1 MSQAVSP
8 SSGPSGHLLPA
19 GEGESVRS
27 FGRRFIGRGVIIALP
42 FFLLS
47 LPLLKAVLMWG
58 AGLELHFDEAQYWEW
73 SRRLDGSYYS
83 KGPLVAWLIALSE
96 TLLGHGAWQ
105 VRLPAWLAYSGF
117 LALLFYFA
125 HQVWNSRAASGWV
138 LLLGLTTPLF
148 FTLGSVMTTD
158 ILLLLLWTWGLW
170 AAWRALFRGRPLAW
184 YEFGAAAGLGGLTK
198 LSIVLLPVFVGG
210 WLLLTRA
217 GREQLKTPHPWLAAL
232 LALVLFS
239 PVVLW
244 NAQHDWVM
252 FRHELGHVAHDEWS
266 LNSLLD
272 FSLTQIF
279 ALSPLVVLAAASVLW
294 RKPASE
300 QQRFLWYSSLF
311 LLGFFLI
318 KAFSAKVQLNWA
330 APSYIGFLIL
340 FAGQL
345 PNLARVKRAFVYVG
359 VFISL
364 TMIAIGHFPYSF
376 GLASQQDPFRKMRA
390 WQAPVAT
397 VQIALEE
404 AGKPIEFILTDSYT
418 LAGELAFYWP
428 TPMPVYITGNATRR
442 YNQHDLWPG
451 IEREAGRNGAYI
463 STSTEPP
470 PELLRAFTHC
480 VLLPPVTAYAPDG
493 AVLRTLYARHCTDY
507 QPITWPRPSRY

>member
-1 MSQAVSP
+1 MIL
-8 SSGPSGHLLPA
+8 GK
-19 GEGESVRS
+19 
-27 FGRRFIGRGVIIALP
+27 RGALIALP
-42 FFLLS
+42 VLLLS
-47 LPLLKAVLMWG
+47 LPLLKAVLMRS

-73 SRRLDGSYYS
+73 SQQLDGSYYS

-96 TLLGHGAWQ
+96 TLFGHGVWQ

-117 LALLFYFA
+117 LALLFCFA
-125 HQVWNSRAASGWV
+125 QQAWNSRAAAWWA

-148 FTLGSVMTTD
+148 FSLGSVMTTD

-170 AAWRALFRGRPLAW
+170 AVWRALFRGQPLAW
-184 YEFGAAAGLGGLTK
+184 YEFGAAVGLGGLTK
-198 LSIVLLPVFVGG
+198 LSIVLLPVFAGG

-244 NAQHDWVM
+244 NARHDWVM
-252 FRHELGHVAHDEWS
+252 FRHELGHVAHDTWS
-266 LNSLLD
+266 LSSLLD

-279 ALSPLVVLAAASVLW
+279 ALSPLVALAAVSVLW
-294 RKPASE
+294 HRPASG

-318 KAFSAKVQLNWA
+318 KAFSAKVQLNWP
-330 APSYIGFLIL
+330 APSYIGALIL
-340 FAGQL
+340 FAGHVPGL
-345 PNLARVKRAFVYVG
+345 TRLKRALVYAG
-359 VFISL
+359 VFVSL
-364 TMIAIGHFPYSF
+364 TMIVIGHFPYSV
-376 GLASQQDPFRKMRA
+376 GLTSKQDPFRKMRA
-390 WQAPVAT
+390 WQTPV
-397 VQIALEE
+397 QALHASVSE
-404 AGKPIEFILTDSYT
+404 AGQPFAFILTDSYT

-428 TPMPVYITGNATRR
+428 APIPVYITGDATRR
-442 YNQHDLWPG
+442 YNQHDLWPA
-451 IEREAGRNGAYI
+451 IEREAGRDGLYI

-470 PELLRAFTHC
+470 RELSRAFTHC

-493 AVLRTLYARHCTDY
+493 AVLRNFYARHCTDY
-507 QPITWPRPSRY
+507 QSIVWPRPSRY